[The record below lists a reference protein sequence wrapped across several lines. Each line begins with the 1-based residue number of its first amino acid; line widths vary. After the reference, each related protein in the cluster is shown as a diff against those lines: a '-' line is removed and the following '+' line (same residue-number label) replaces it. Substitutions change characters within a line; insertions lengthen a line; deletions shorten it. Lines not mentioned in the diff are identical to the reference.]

1 MMADDLEKTEEPTP
15 KKIEDAKKE
24 GNVPRSMDT
33 SGFVTLLVAVITVT
47 ALFGWIMDRLESLY
61 RYYTHFFGVELT
73 PSLLSE
79 IATYTIV
86 QVAIMILPMALPVAI
101 AGMLA
106 AWMQFG
112 FLFTTKPLT
121 PDLTKIDPIKGAKN
135 LFSLKKLVEGAKITM
150 KVTAVFIVAFTVFF
164 GFIEELVSVSRAD
177 LMQQMGWLADRA
189 IVLAAVMLV
198 LLMVLA
204 LIDLLFVRYNYF
216 KGLRMSKQEI
226 KDEMKQME
234 GNPEIKAKI
243 RQIQME
249 MARKRM
255 LAEVPTADVVITN
268 PTHYAVA
275 LRYKEGE
282 SKAPKVVAKGADLIA
297 LKIREIARESGVQ
310 IVENPPLAREL
321 YKHVEI
327 DREVPEQFYHAVAE
341 VLAFVYKSKREL

>member
-1 MMADDLEKTEEPTP
+1 MADDLEKTEEPTP

-33 SGFVTLLVAVITVT
+33 SGFITLLVAVITVT
-47 ALFGWIMDRLESLY
+47 ALFSWIMDRLESLY

-73 PSLLSE
+73 PTLMVE

-86 QVAIMILPMALPVAI
+86 QVAIIVLPLALPVAI
-101 AGMLA
+101 AGMIA
-106 AWMQFG
+106 AWVQFG
-112 FLFTTKPLT
+112 FLFTTKPLV

-150 KVTAVFIVAFTVFF
+150 KVAAVFVVAFSVFL
-164 GFIEELVSVSRAD
+164 GFIEELVSVSRAHI
-177 LMQQMGWLADRA
+177 LQQTAWLGERA
-189 IVLAAVMLV
+189 LILAAVMLV
-198 LLMVLA
+198 LLLVLA
-204 LIDLLFVRYNYF
+204 LVDLLFVRYNYF

-226 KDEMKQME
+226 KDEIKQME

-255 LAEVPTADVVITN
+255 LAEVPNADVVITN

-275 LRYKEGE
+275 LKYDE
-282 SKAPKVVAKGADLIA
+282 SKSNAPKVVAKGADLIA

-327 DREVPEQFYHAVAE
+327 DMEVPERFYHAVAE
-341 VLAFVYKSKREL
+341 VLAFVYKSKRAL